1 MSPTSRVNYQACSM
15 VVFTDNEFPFYYYK
29 TRAKRACVCELS
41 TKNESQD
48 ATTTIF
54 RVSRPHSM
62 TSYTYRR

>member
-15 VVFTDNEFPFYYYK
+15 VVFTKKNEFPFYYYK
-29 TRAKRACVCELS
+29 TRAKSVCVCEVS

-54 RVSRPHSM
+54 KVE
-62 TSYTYRR
+62 